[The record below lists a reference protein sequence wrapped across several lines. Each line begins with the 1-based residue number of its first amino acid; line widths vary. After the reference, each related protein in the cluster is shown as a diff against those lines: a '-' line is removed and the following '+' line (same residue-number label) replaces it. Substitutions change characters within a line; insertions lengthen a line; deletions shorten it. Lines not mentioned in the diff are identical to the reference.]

1 MSSRIYSV
9 NPNSVITDQADAESN
24 KRSLILSFVVG
35 ITLFSMGLPLLIIGS
50 ISTAEDRL
58 AMLIPGAILFVVGA
72 FVTIVAAVK
81 KATTSEQDI
90 AQQRRGSGIDILEA
104 VPGKPVRFRINNS
117 PSNNDAWVGIYP
129 VNAKDV
135 EHGDQWG
142 WLRDKHMDNASLP
155 GQSEGRWSIRVF
167 SDGGYT
173 LHDRVD
179 FDIVRS
185 QVLHSQVVH
194 SQVLG
199 KCEFISI
206 SEYDEVWNDKGS
218 GAKQDVSVWRA
229 RVPAGCHLL
238 GMTAKLGHS
247 RPTFPTLVIRAG
259 DSYIAPPERFDL
271 VWWQERG
278 KRRFWCWRPIPP
290 PGYVSLG
297 DVGTMSEHPPS
308 PRDVVCVAL
317 ECLGPNKQPLGEQ
330 IWNDRGGGAPKD
342 GAFFAQPGGTGL
354 FRCSDDDTHNR
365 PHGEFYLP
373 GTMSRQHGNIPE
385 ETETRHDQHLHDP
398 EKAAEFARALGLNVG
413 GAGHP
418 FVGNWQTKGFYAY
431 RSGQYNGIAYFG
443 SGGSEH
449 ERLAYPSESE
459 KYRPWNRDDPKIP
472 EDIRQK
478 LIRLEDRMNRTRQ
491 PSTKP
496 LSRDMLRGE
505 NILVSD
511 HSKPEYNGIYTIQNN
526 EINGKPWFKNNL
538 GCILYFYNANSGG
551 GPSWSLDDRSQDGTN
566 DWFRGGWIEP
576 PNSGG
581 LPLGTRSWAILET
594 HRRFEIKIES
604 VSIPDESSEPILN
617 SDGRKYVFAHEHNGW
632 HWHNERARAMG
643 GHLASI
649 TNGIENEQITR
660 ISGGAPVWIG
670 GIRKGSGNGPGA
682 NHWYWSDGRPWSYTN
697 WHPGEPNNSG
707 GGENRVHLGLQAP
720 GTWNDVPDQWHG
732 PAVYVLSAETSP
744 STTSSKTIEI
754 LEAVPGKPVRFKI
767 NNRPISNDAWV
778 GIYPSNA
785 SDHEHGEQGNR
796 WHWIRDIDVNN
807 ASLPAQ
813 SEGNWSVRVFSDGGF
828 SLYHREDFE
837 IERIPFGEQLKIKQE
852 IQEKKEEMS
861 EQIKEKME
869 EVEEKLPEEI
879 KETKSFQEMKS
890 TVENTVESLD
900 EKANQ
905 AIEEV
910 IVESTEQMEQVQ
922 EKVLLSLEDSISKLN
937 DTLERLDKAVMTKD
951 RENIIS
957 ELSGSQMNL
966 NLTIDRID
974 NTIGYGIDEAF
985 RGGKTIVGNIE
996 GIPHSVSIK
1005 VPESMNDFASGLEKG
1020 QTIEQKV
1027 TLSTFNSV
1035 RKMLE
1040 FVIDK

>member
-35 ITLFSMGLPLLIIGS
+35 ITLLIMGLPLLIIGS

-58 AMLIPGAILFVVGA
+58 AMLIPGAVMFSIGIFVV
-72 FVTIVAAVK
+72 IVAAVK
-81 KATTSEQDI
+81 RATNSEQDI
-90 AQQRRGSGIDILEA
+90 AQQRRGGGIDILEA
-104 VPGKPVRFRINNS
+104 VPGKSVRFRINNS

-135 EHGDQWG
+135 EHGNRWG

-179 FDIVRS
+179 FDIV
-185 QVLHSQVVH
+185 HSQVAA
-194 SQVLG
+194 S
-199 KCEFISI
+199 KYREEFISI

-218 GAKQDVSVWRA
+218 RAQQDVSVWRP
-229 RVPAGCHLL
+229 RLPAGCYLL
-238 GMTAKLGHS
+238 GMTAKNGHS
-247 RPTFPTLVIRAG
+247 PPTFPTLVIRASG
-259 DSYIAPPERFDL
+259 SDIAPPERFDL

-278 KRRFWCWRPIPP
+278 QRRFWCWRPIPP

-297 DVGTMSEHPPS
+297 DVGTLSEHPPS

-317 ECLGPNKQPLGEQ
+317 ECLSPNKQPLGEQ

-342 GAFFAQPGGTGL
+342 GAFFAQPGRTGL
-354 FRCSDDDTHNR
+354 FRCSDDNTHNR
-365 PHGEFYLP
+365 PRGEFYIP
-373 GTMSRQHGNIPE
+373 GGVHVPE
-385 ETETRHDQHLHDP
+385 ETETL
-398 EKAAEFARALGLNVG
+398 
-413 GAGHP
+413 
-418 FVGNWQTKGFYAY
+418 
-431 RSGQYNGIAYFG
+431 
-443 SGGSEH
+443 
-449 ERLAYPSESE
+449 
-459 KYRPWNRDDPKIP
+459 
-472 EDIRQK
+472 
-478 LIRLEDRMNRTRQ
+478 
-491 PSTKP
+491 
-496 LSRDMLRGE
+496 
-505 NILVSD
+505 
-511 HSKPEYNGIYTIQNN
+511 
-526 EINGKPWFKNNL
+526 KN
-538 GCILYFYNANSGG
+538 
-551 GPSWSLDDRSQDGTN
+551 Q
-566 DWFRGGWIEP
+566 
-576 PNSGG
+576 
-581 LPLGTRSWAILET
+581 
-594 HRRFEIKIES
+594 
-604 VSIPDESSEPILN
+604 
-617 SDGRKYVFAHEHNGW
+617 RKYVFAPEEMAWNQHNS
-632 HWHNERARAMG
+632 RAKAMG
-643 GHLASI
+643 GHLATISSAE
-649 TNGIENEQITR
+649 ENEQVTR
-660 ISGGAPVWIG
+660 ISGGKPVWVG
-670 GIRKGSGNGPGA
+670 GIRKGGGNGPGA
-682 NHWYWSDGRPWSYTN
+682 NHWYWSDGQPWSYTN
-697 WHPGEPNNSG
+697 WHPGEPNNAG
-707 GGENRVHLGLQAP
+707 GHENRVHLGLQAR
-720 GTWNDVPDQWHG
+720 GTWNDVHEGWSG
-732 PAVYVLSAETSP
+732 PAVYEISTETSP
-744 STTSSKTIEI
+744 ATTSIKTIEI

-767 NNRPISNDAWV
+767 NNRPSSNDAWV

-785 SDHEHGEQGNR
+785 SDHEHGEQGTR
-796 WHWIRDIDVNN
+796 WHWIREIDVNN
-807 ASLPAQ
+807 TSFPAQ
-813 SEGNWSVRVFSDGGF
+813 SEGNWSIRVFSDGGF
-828 SLYHREDFE
+828 TLHYREDFE

-852 IQEKKEEMS
+852 IQEKKEEIS

-922 EKVLLSLEDSISKLN
+922 EKVLLSLEDSLSKLN

-974 NTIGYGIDEAF
+974 NTIGYGIDEAL